1 LRNQPAQSGDDVRL
15 TIDSSLQTYAEGA
28 LGTFGLPGA
37 FVAMNAQNGDVL
49 AMGSSPTFDPSI
61 FTHPIT
67 QSQYHALTSRKTDA
81 PLANRAIQGLYP
93 TGSAFKPITATAAL
107 QNHLIAPNTIF
118 NDTGS
123 LRIDNNQVL
132 HNAGHAINGPID
144 MSDALKVSSDIYFYN
159 LGMKAKASKGGG
171 MIQDWARQYG
181 LGERTG
187 IDLPAE
193 VDGLIPN
200 PAWRNRL
207 YQEHLTD
214 RPWSVGDNI
223 NLAVGQGDLE
233 ADPLQMAVAY
243 AALGNGGKVLR
254 PHLGDDIESATGRVI
269 EDVRPTPRRQ
279 IHISPTT
286 RNTIMTGL
294 TRAAMEPG
302 GTSYPIFGHF
312 PFDVA
317 GKTGTAQRPNQPD
330 QSWYIVLAPA
340 KNPQIV
346 VAVTLERGGFGADTA
361 APVAARILEHYFK
374 LPITPAATSSTAGG
388 GAQE

>member
-1 LRNQPAQSGDDVRL
+1 
-15 TIDSSLQTYAEGA
+15 
-28 LGTFGLPGA
+28 
-37 FVAMNAQNGDVL
+37 
-49 AMGSSPTFDPSI
+49 
-61 FTHPIT
+61 
-67 QSQYHALTSRKTDA
+67 
-81 PLANRAIQGLYP
+81 
-93 TGSAFKPITATAAL
+93 
-107 QNHLIAPNTIF
+107 
-118 NDTGS
+118 
-123 LRIDNNQVL
+123 
-132 HNAGHAINGPID
+132 

-187 IDLPAE
+187 IDLPSE
-193 VDGLIPN
+193 VDGLIPD

-207 YQEHLTD
+207 YQENLTD
-214 RPWSVGDNI
+214 RPWTVGDNI

-243 AALGNGGKVLR
+243 AALGNGGSVVT
-254 PHLGDDIESATGRVI
+254 PHIGDDVETATGRI
-269 EDVRPTPRRQ
+269 LQEIRPTPRRQ
-279 IHISPTT
+279 LDISPTT
-286 RNTIMTGL
+286 QDTIMTGL

-302 GTSYPIFGHF
+302 GTSYPVFGHF
-312 PFDVA
+312 PFAVA

-340 KNPQIV
+340 KDPQIV

-374 LPITPAATSSTAGG
+374 LPITPPAASTTAAGG
-388 GAQE
+388 TQE